1 MARSCYGDVSV
12 TTQLLHLA
20 IFAAVIVA
28 LAAVTRLVPGASR
41 RRLRR
46 SVVLYGLHIAVAI
59 ASVSLRY
66 FTYSAIAEGFELAST
81 LLEVLLIINLSA
93 LAIFDLLLPVARLDF
108 PDILHDL
115 AVGAA
120 YVVAAG
126 WLMHRAGVNLTSI
139 IATSAVVTAVIGLS
153 LQATLGNVVGGLA
166 LQVDDSVQEGDWI
179 EFENKQQAQVKKVRW
194 RHTVLETRDSDTL
207 IVPNSM
213 LMGQAIKVLGKRDG
227 EQVPHR
233 QWVYF
238 CVDFRFSP
246 GDVIAAVNQALVAAP
261 ITGVADNPMA
271 NCICADLA
279 RENRDGYVLYAVRY
293 WIQDLWR
300 NDTTNSDVRE
310 RVFSALKRA
319 DIPLAIPA
327 AAVFL
332 SQEDSARAERKAQ
345 RSAQSKLRSLDAV
358 ALFEHLDDAE
368 RKALAQTARRTPFGR
383 AEVITR
389 QGAKANWLYVLSKGE
404 VEVRI
409 ASPEGDKRVAVLKA
423 PSFFGE
429 MALMTG
435 QPREAT
441 VVALTEV
448 ECLRIDKADFQGI
461 LQRRPAIA
469 ERISE
474 ILATR
479 RVELDAAR
487 EGFDPEAHSQRLSR
501 ENVRI
506 LRGIKDFFGL

>member
-1 MARSCYGDVSV
+1 M

-20 IFAAVIVA
+20 LLAAAIIA
-28 LAAVTRLVPGASR
+28 LAGVTRLVPQASR

-46 SVVLYGLHIAVAI
+46 SVVLYGLHLVVVVAALLLRRGAYPAVAD
-59 ASVSLRY
+59 
-66 FTYSAIAEGFELAST
+66 GFDLASR

-93 LAIFDLLLPVARLDF
+93 LALFDLLLPVARLDF

-115 AVGAA
+115 TVGAA

-153 LQATLGNVVGGLA
+153 LQATLGNVVSGLA

-207 IVPNSM
+207 IVPNGM
-213 LMGQAIKVLGKRDG
+213 LMAQAIKVLGKRDG
-227 EQVPHR
+227 EPVPHR

-246 GDVIAAVNQALVAAP
+246 GEVIAAVNQALLAAP
-261 ITGVADNPMA
+261 ITGVALNPIP
-271 NCICADLA
+271 NCICVDLA

-293 WIQDLWR
+293 WIEDLWR

-327 AAVFL
+327 AALFL
-332 SQEDSARAERKAQ
+332 SQDDSANAERKAE
-345 RSAQSKLRSLDAV
+345 RAAQSKLRSLEAV
-358 ALFEHLDDAE
+358 ELFKHLDDSE
-368 RKALAQTARRTPFGR
+368 RKALALASRRTPFGR

-389 QGAKANWLYVLSKGE
+389 QGAKANWLYVLSKGD

-461 LQRRPAIA
+461 LQKRPAIA

-487 EGFDPEAHSQRLSR
+487 EGLDPEAHSQRFSR
-501 ENVRI
+501 ENTRI

>member
-1 MARSCYGDVSV
+1 MTAE
-12 TTQLLHLA
+12 LLHLA

-28 LAAVTRLVPGASR
+28 LAGVTRLVPQASR

-46 SVVLYGLHIAVAI
+46 SVVLYALYVGVMVATIALRRTGYT
-59 ASVSLRY
+59 SVY
-66 FTYSAIAEGFELAST
+66 EGFQLASN

-93 LAIFDLLLPVARLDF
+93 LAVFDLLLPVARLDF

-115 AVGAA
+115 TVGAA
-120 YVVAAG
+120 YLVAAG
-126 WLMHRAGVNLTSI
+126 WLMHRAGFNLTSI
-139 IATSAVVTAVIGLS
+139 IATSAIVTAVIGLS
-153 LQATLGNVVGGLA
+153 LQATLGNIVSGLA
-166 LQVDDSVQEGDWI
+166 LQVDDSFKEGDWL

-207 IVPNSM
+207 IVPNGM
-213 LMGQAIKVLGKRDG
+213 LMSQAIKVLGKRDG
-227 EQVPHR
+227 EAVPHR
-233 QWVYF
+233 QWIYF

-246 GDVIAAVNQALVAAP
+246 ADVIAVVNQALVAAP
-261 ITGVADNPMA
+261 IAGVENNPIA

-293 WIQDLWR
+293 WITDLWR

-310 RVFSALKRA
+310 RIFSALKRA

-327 AAVFL
+327 AALFL
-332 SQEDSARAERKAQ
+332 TQEDSAKDERKAQ
-345 RSAQSKLRSLDAV
+345 RAVQAKLRSLDKV
-358 ALFEHLDDAE
+358 ELFKHLDDAE
-368 RKALAQTARRTPFGR
+368 RSALAHAARRTPFGR

-389 QGAKANWLYVLSKGE
+389 QGAQANWLYVLAKGE

-409 ASPEGDKRVAVLKA
+409 AAPEGDKRVAVLKA

-461 LQRRPAIA
+461 LQKRPAIA

-474 ILATR
+474 ILAAR
-479 RVELDAAR
+479 RVELDAVR
-487 EGFDPEAHSQRLSR
+487 EGLDPDAHSQRLSH
-501 ENVRI
+501 ENLRI
-506 LRGIKDFFGL
+506 LRGIRDFFGL

>member
-1 MARSCYGDVSV
+1 V
-12 TTQLLHLA
+12 TKELIQLG
-20 IFAAVIVA
+20 IFAALITV
-28 LAAVTRLVPGASR
+28 LAAVFRVVPGASR

-46 SVVLYGLHIAVAI
+46 SVLLFALHLLVVLATSGLAL
-59 ASVSLRY
+59 SRFEE
-66 FTYSAIAEGFELAST
+66 FTLGFSLASE
-81 LLEVLLIINLSA
+81 LLRVLLIINLAA
-93 LAIFDLLLPVARLDF
+93 LAVFDLLAPLTRWDF

-120 YVVAAG
+120 YLVAAG
-126 WLMHRAGVNLTSI
+126 WLMHKAGLNLTSI

-153 LQATLGNVVGGLA
+153 LQATLGNIVGGLA
-166 LQVDDSVQEGDWI
+166 LQVDESFQEGDWL

-194 RHTVLETRDSDTL
+194 RHTVLETRDNDTL
-207 IVPNSM
+207 IVPNGQ
-213 LMGQAIKVLGKRDG
+213 LMAQSIKVLGRRDG
-227 EQVPHR
+227 KPVPHR

-246 GDVIAAVNQALVAAP
+246 ADVISVVNQALVAAP
-261 ITGVADNPMA
+261 ITGVVADPA
-271 NCICADLA
+271 AHCICNDLA

-293 WIQDLWR
+293 WIDDLWR
-300 NDTTNSDVRE
+300 SDSTNSDVRE
-310 RVFSALKRA
+310 RVYSALKRG

-327 AAVFL
+327 AALFL
-332 SQEDSARAERKAQ
+332 EQEDSAKAERKLQ
-345 RSAQSKLRSLDAV
+345 RDVQGKLRTLDAIDLFKSLDG
-358 ALFEHLDDAE
+358 DE
-368 RKALAQTARRTPFGR
+368 RRALAQTARRTPFGR
-383 AEVITR
+383 AELITR

-404 VEVRI
+404 VEVRV
-409 ASPEGDKRVAVLKA
+409 STSEGDRRVAVLRA

-461 LQRRPAIA
+461 LQRRPTIA

-474 ILATR
+474 ILAAR

-487 EGFDPEAHSQRLSR
+487 GVLDGEDARKQRLSH
-501 ENVRI
+501 ENIRI
-506 LRGIKDFFGL
+506 LNGIRQFFGL